1 MAIAEQPQPITAEQ
15 FASLDA
21 PRWSELVRGHLVE
34 MPPPGAPHGKVQF
47 RLAARLGRYLDDHP
61 IGEGFTETGFMVA
74 RSPDVVRAPDVAF
87 VRRERLDR
95 MEPVTGYFDG
105 APDLAIEIVSPHDK
119 VVDLDAKVT
128 EYFAAGAGAVW
139 IVLQYCGQMG
149 TTRRVIA
156 LTSEKLARSYSADDV
171 LDGGEVLPGFVLPLV
186 RLFD

>member
-1 MAIAEQPQPITAEQ
+1 MAIADQPQPITAEQ
-15 FASLDA
+15 FARLDA
-21 PRWSELVRGHLVE
+21 PRWSELVRGRVVE
-34 MPPPGAPHGKVQF
+34 MPPPGVPHGKVQF

-61 IGEGFTETGFMVA
+61 IGEGFTETGFTVA

-95 MEPVTGYFDG
+95 MEPAAGYFDG

-139 IVLQYCGQMG
+139 IANP

-156 LTSEKLARSYSADDV
+156 HTSEKLARIYSADDV
-171 LDGGEVLPGFVLPLV
+171 LDGGEVLPGFVLRLAD
-186 RLFD
+186 LFD

>member
-1 MAIAEQPQPITAEQ
+1 MASAEQPQLITAEQ

-21 PRWSELVRGHLVE
+21 PRWSELVRGQVVE
-34 MPPPGAPHGKVQF
+34 MPPPCAPHGKVPF

-87 VRRERLDR
+87 VRQERLDR

-139 IVLQYCGQMG
+139 IVNP

-156 LTSEKLARSYSADDV
+156 HTSEKLARIYSADDA
-171 LDGGEVLPGFVLPLV
+171 LDGGEVLPGFVLRLAD
-186 RLFD
+186 LFD